1 MKEIISEIA
10 DHRDLSGEIEEIL
23 RECRKI
29 AVVGL
34 SPKESRDSNRV
45 ARYLMEQG
53 YEVVPVNP
61 GQKEILGETC
71 YRSLKD
77 IPFQVDMADL
87 FLNPTRVPQA
97 VDQAIE
103 IGVNTVWMQLGVIHN
118 EAAEKVRQAGIRVVM
133 DRCIMTEHRRLSENG
148 YFAQSLRQA

>member
-1 MKEIISEIA
+1 MKEIISGRSDHA
-10 DHRDLSGEIEEIL
+10 DPSEEIKEML

-53 YEVVPVNP
+53 YEIVPVNP
-61 GQKEILGETC
+61 GQKEILGKTC
-71 YRSLKD
+71 YRSLTD
-77 IPFQVDMADL
+77 IPFQIDMADL
-87 FLNPTRVPQA
+87 FLNPTRIPPV

-103 IGVNTVWMQLGVIHN
+103 IGVNTVWMQLGVVHN
-118 EAAEKVRQAGIRVVM
+118 EAALKAKASGIQVVM
-133 DRCIMTEHRRLSENG
+133 DRCIMVEHRKMKP
-148 YFAQSLRQA
+148 

>member
-1 MKEIISEIA
+1 MKEIISEPPEYT
-10 DHRDLSGEIEEIL
+10 DPSEEIEAIL

-34 SPKESRDSNRV
+34 SPKESRDSNKV
-45 ARYLMEQG
+45 VRYLMEQG
-53 YEVVPVNP
+53 YEIVPVNP
-61 GQKEILGETC
+61 GQREILGKTC

-87 FLNPTRVPQA
+87 FLNPTRVLQA

-103 IGVNTVWMQLGVIHN
+103 IGVNTVWMQLGVVHN
-118 EAAEKVRQAGIRVVM
+118 EAARKAEKAGIRVIM
-133 DRCIMTEHRRLSENG
+133 NMCIMKEHEKL
-148 YFAQSLRQA
+148 AHTLRSAV

>member
-1 MKEIISEIA
+1 MGQINMQVIPCETPDGNLPSKEIEA
-10 DHRDLSGEIEEIL
+10 IL

-34 SPKESRDSNRV
+34 SPKESRDSNKV

-53 YEVVPVNP
+53 YEIVPINP
-61 GQKEILGETC
+61 GQREILDKTC

-87 FLNPTRVPQA
+87 FLNPTRVPQT

-103 IGVNTVWMQLGVIHN
+103 IGVNTVWMQLGVVHN

-133 DRCIMTEHRRLSENG
+133 NKCIMTEHEKLVRVSR
-148 YFAQSLRQA
+148 

>member
-1 MKEIISEIA
+1 MKEIISGRSDHA
-10 DHRDLSGEIEEIL
+10 DPPEKIKEML

-34 SPKESRDSNRV
+34 SPKESRDSNKV

-53 YEVVPVNP
+53 YEIIPVNP
-61 GQKEILGETC
+61 GQKEILGKTC

-87 FLNPTRVPQA
+87 FLNPTRVPP
-97 VDQAIE
+97 VIDQAIE
-103 IGVNTVWMQLGVIHN
+103 IGVNTVWMQLGVIHD
-118 EAAEKVRQAGIRVVM
+118 EAALKAKESGIQVVM
-133 DRCIMTEHRRLSENG
+133 DRCIMVEHEKLIREVSP
-148 YFAQSLRQA
+148 

>member
-1 MKEIISEIA
+1 MQNTSCELPDGNPPSK
-10 DHRDLSGEIEEIL
+10 EIEEIL
-23 RECRKI
+23 RECTKI

-34 SPKESRDSNRV
+34 SPKESRDSNKV

-53 YEVVPVNP
+53 YEIVPINP
-61 GQKEILGETC
+61 GQREILGKTC

-77 IPFQVDMADL
+77 IPFQVDIADL

-118 EAAEKVRQAGIRVVM
+118 EAAEKVKQAGIRVVV
-133 DRCIMTEHRRLSENG
+133 DRCIMMEHKKMVQRI
-148 YFAQSLRQA
+148 

>member
-1 MKEIISEIA
+1 MKEIISEPPEYT
-10 DHRDLSGEIEEIL
+10 DPSEEIEAIL

-34 SPKESRDSNRV
+34 SPKESRDSNKV

-53 YEVVPVNP
+53 YEIVPINP
-61 GQKEILGETC
+61 GQREILGKTC

-77 IPFQVDMADL
+77 IPFQVDIADL

-118 EAAEKVRQAGIRVVM
+118 EAAEKVKQAGIRVVV
-133 DRCIMTEHRRLSENG
+133 DRCIMMEHKKMVQRI
-148 YFAQSLRQA
+148 